1 MSGIRRREFVILLGC
16 GTVAAWPLAARAAGK
31 RPRVA
36 VLTLLSVHDER
47 GRIAAFVGGMQE
59 LGYVAGQTF
68 DIDYRYA
75 AARCGHGLQ
84 SRASRLM
91 TWIPRL

>member
-1 MSGIRRREFVILLGC
+1 MHCGQLFQSLSKYLFQRRLSLGTDMRRRDFITLIG
-16 GTVAAWPLAARAAGK
+16 GAAAWPLAARAAGK

-59 LGYVAGQTF
+59 LGYVARGIPP
-68 DIDYRYA
+68 D
-75 AARCGHGLQ
+75 RCVC
-84 SRASRLM
+84 R
-91 TWIPRL
+91 